1 MRIKL
6 GMKIQEESIY
16 TLGHVTS
23 PLFIKFSWIHTPTNL
38 KVLIPP
44 KQNIAKTP
52 NPQKKTEIIF
62 LCNKAEKML
71 MDCAYF
77 YTSIDLK

>member
-6 GMKIQEESIY
+6 GMKIQKESIC

-52 NPQKKTEIIF
+52 NPQKNPEIIF
-62 LCNKAEKML
+62 LCNKTEKSVNGL
-71 MDCAYF
+71 CLFLHLY
-77 YTSIDLK
+77 